1 MPRKSVD
8 NEKACQAIIPGIIH
22 SPKPSFLFCMV
33 IPQMPENMPIEA
45 HCQRSRGINACSAPL
60 YLIEQC
66 VINRNTI
73 FIYKRHRKN
82 WCQCFKFF
90 RTFSKMVDSPKF
102 IFYQKHGTRRQVK
115 LLKKSHFTRHS
126 QRNEKSNLLF
136 IRAIKTLY
144 SASIHPERRNVFLS
158 RLRQGLVPINS

>member
-90 RTFSKMVDSPKF
+90 RTFSKMVDSISQIYLFCQLICVTYSNPQYLFYRILAQISFHPTICKYHKTIARI
-102 IFYQKHGTRRQVK
+102 IF
-115 LLKKSHFTRHS
+115 
-126 QRNEKSNLLF
+126 
-136 IRAIKTLY
+136 
-144 SASIHPERRNVFLS
+144 
-158 RLRQGLVPINS
+158 